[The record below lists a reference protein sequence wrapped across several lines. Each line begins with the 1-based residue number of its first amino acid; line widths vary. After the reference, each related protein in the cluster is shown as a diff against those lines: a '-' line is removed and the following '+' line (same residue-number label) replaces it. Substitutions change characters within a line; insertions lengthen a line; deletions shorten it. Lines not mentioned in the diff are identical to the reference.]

1 MGRIISFDHQLRVI
15 YGHTDMMG
23 RVYYGRYYEYF
34 ESARAHFLREL
45 GLPYGEIEKSGVLI
59 PVIESHCKYN
69 YGATFDD
76 LLNIRTIIRKSPKA
90 KMKIEYEVFIYQ
102 MDVVVATGY
111 TIHAFI
117 NKSGKVVKPPKTLVA
132 LIRERLNSH
141 E

>member
-1 MGRIISFDHQLRVI
+1 
-15 YGHTDMMG
+15 MMG

-132 LIRERLNSH
+132 LIRERFCLLYTSPSPRDLSTSRMPSSA
-141 E
+141 

>member
-1 MGRIISFDHQLRVI
+1 
-15 YGHTDMMG
+15 MMG

-76 LLNIRTIIRKSPKA
+76 LLNILLMSWKSDCSECLRKP
-90 KMKIEYEVFIYQ
+90 EN
-102 MDVVVATGY
+102 
-111 TIHAFI
+111 FI
-117 NKSGKVVKPPKTLVA
+117 NLGSRCLPISDTFRTVVFP
-132 LIRERLNSH
+132 RH
-141 E
+141 